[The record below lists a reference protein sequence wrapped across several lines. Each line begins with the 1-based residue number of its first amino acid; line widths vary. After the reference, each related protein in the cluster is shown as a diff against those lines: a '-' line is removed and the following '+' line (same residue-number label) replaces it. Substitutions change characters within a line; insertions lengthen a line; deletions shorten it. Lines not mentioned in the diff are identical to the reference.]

1 MIYLEQ
7 GCNMTD
13 VDKARIALL
22 EAWLHWVMDNCDD
35 SPEWNFGTTA
45 TNTIRAVLANES
57 QEPPAALQS

>member
-1 MIYLEQ
+1 
-7 GCNMTD
+7 MTD

-22 EAWLHWVMDNCDD
+22 EDWLHWVMDNCDD

-57 QEPPAALQS
+57 QDPPTALQS